1 MKNVLRKIFW
11 IFLGKMFPSQG
22 NMYVAPFMDD
32 ALYMEHYS
40 KANFW

>member
-1 MKNVLRKIFW
+1 
-11 IFLGKMFPSQG
+11 MFPSQG
-22 NMYVAPFMDD
+22 NLYVAPFMDD